1 MSKGATRA
9 PPLPPWEAITLTY
22 ATAEAISGLSRSTLS
37 AHVAHGNL
45 RAKVVGGRT
54 LIVAS
59 SLRDFLLNCP
69 DAELTAS
76 GTRGKPRPSQGG
88 GGRAQRRGGAGPGG
102 AGP

>member
-1 MSKGATRA
+1 MPKGAAHA

-22 ATAEAISGLSRSTLS
+22 ATASEISGLSRSSLS

-54 LIVAS
+54 LIIAS

-69 DAELTAS
+69 DAELTVS
-76 GTRGKPRPSQGG
+76 GTRGKPRPSHGG
-88 GGRAQRRGGAGPGG
+88 SGRAQRRAGAAP
-102 AGP
+102 